1 MIRYGIL
8 LRGANTVLCPV
19 IPLDKEEPCGGK
31 MLSRTWLSTSF
42 VIKES
47 LMITVFINGQVSDV
61 TQELDQIYGLLDAV
75 AVETLITE
83 VTSING

>member
-8 LRGANTVLCPV
+8 LRGANTFLFNPPPLLISSVLCPV
-19 IPLDKEEPCGGK
+19 IPLDKEEPYGGK

-47 LMITVFINGQVSDV
+47 LMITVFNNG
-61 TQELDQIYGLLDAV
+61 
-75 AVETLITE
+75 
-83 VTSING
+83 

>member
-47 LMITVFINGQVSDV
+47 LMITVFING
-61 TQELDQIYGLLDAV
+61 
-75 AVETLITE
+75 
-83 VTSING
+83 